1 MTPPIIG
8 SREKRMQVLE
18 ARKKDLLLRKKHTT
32 DTAEIARIENLLN
45 DVEDLLKKYTQSTTM
60 RRRMRKTDE
69 E

>member
-8 SREKRMQVLE
+8 SREKKMQVLE

-32 DTAEIARIENLLN
+32 DPAELTRIDNLLN
-45 DVEDLLKKYTQSTTM
+45 DVEELLKKYVQPTTL
-60 RRRMRKTDE
+60 RRRIRKTDE